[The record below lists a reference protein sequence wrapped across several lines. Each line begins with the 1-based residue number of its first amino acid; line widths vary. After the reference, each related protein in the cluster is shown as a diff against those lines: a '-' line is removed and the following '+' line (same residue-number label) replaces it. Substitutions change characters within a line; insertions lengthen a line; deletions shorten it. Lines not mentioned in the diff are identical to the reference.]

1 MRVAH
6 RIAAISLVAMVLA
19 TAVFGCSDPDHS
31 SAAFCEKLV
40 EVTGPAGVESALQ
53 PGDPARIDGLVTELA
68 ELHDRAPEEIA
79 TTTRSL
85 LGFFRSYQ
93 QSARN
98 ERRDVIA
105 ANEQRLAED
114 SARLEQYALDQCGLF
129 LQRVVP
135 TPRPTVDSSI
145 TAPITD

>member
-1 MRVAH
+1 MRVIH
-6 RIAAISLVAMVLA
+6 RVGACALAICALLALLAA
-19 TAVFGCSDPDHS
+19 CSDTGHTS
-31 SAAFCEKLV
+31 SGFCEKLV
-40 EVTGPAGVESALQ
+40 EVTGPTGVESALLA
-53 PGDPARIDGLVTELA
+53 GDPARIGGVVIELA
-68 ELHDRAPEEIA
+68 ELHERAPEEIS

-85 LGFFRSYQ
+85 LGFFRTYQ
-93 QSARN
+93 QAART

-114 SARLEQYALDQCGLF
+114 SAELEQYALEECGLF
-129 LQRVVP
+129 LQRVAP